1 MKLEFQEYLPKKIV
15 NVHKH
20 VDGGWF
26 WTKCSAHPYIG
37 CRSGCEFCYLRG
49 GINLGK
55 RDPQIFDTHI
65 KVKLNSAE
73 LLRKELARL
82 TPDVINAGDWQ
93 QPAEDRYLLS
103 REMLKIVAEFSFPL
117 FVVER
122 SPLLLRDL
130 DLLEEINHISWSCV
144 AYSIS
149 NLDPN
154 LKRAFEPRS
163 PGVQRRLD
171 SMRILSNS
179 GILFGL
185 SLMPIIPFLGDDRAQ
200 IEELI
205 IAARDH
211 GAKFVL
217 AGGMTMD
224 GEQAERTLVAAGSI
238 SPDVELRWRE
248 LYNQKQQPNSSANPS
263 GEYAIRLGNM
273 VRELAEK
280 HGIMDQI
287 PRYIADG
294 PLAMNKLLA
303 EKLFVKVRDLELEA
317 ANQQRIW
324 RFRKAAWTVDE
335 LETSIADIYLS
346 KGESGLGTLPSIGK
360 NMASQIAS
368 WLTSHKVNLTHKE

>member
-1 MKLEFQEYLPKKIV
+1 MKLEFHEKEVKKIV

-26 WTKCSAHPYIG
+26 WTKYSAHPYIG

-49 GINLGK
+49 GIYLGN
-55 RDPQIFDTHI
+55 RDPDSFDTYI
-65 KVKLNSAE
+65 EVKLNAPD
-73 LLRKELARL
+73 LLRRELVKL

-117 FVVER
+117 FIVER
-122 SPLLLRDL
+122 SPLLIRDL
-130 DLLEEINHISWSCV
+130 DVLEEINRSSWSCV

-149 NLDPN
+149 NLDPK

-171 SMRILSNS
+171 SMRTLSDS
-179 GILFGL
+179 GILVGL
-185 SLMPIIPFLGDDRAQ
+185 SLMPIIPFLGDDAAQ

-211 GAKFVL
+211 GASFVL

-224 GEQAERTLVAAGSI
+224 GVQAQRTLAATGSI

-248 LYNQKQQPNSSANPS
+248 LYNHKEQLNSPANPS
-263 GEYAIRLGNM
+263 GDYAIKLGNM
-273 VRELAEK
+273 VRELAENT
-280 HGIMDQI
+280 
-287 PRYIADG
+287 A
-294 PLAMNKLLA
+294 
-303 EKLFVKVRDLELEA
+303 
-317 ANQQRIW
+317 
-324 RFRKAAWTVDE
+324 
-335 LETSIADIYLS
+335 
-346 KGESGLGTLPSIGK
+346 
-360 NMASQIAS
+360 
-368 WLTSHKVNLTHKE
+368 